1 MTMEETALLMKIDH
15 RSIPCYLILRGGW
28 STYVLNAD
36 RVVLRREASP
46 LLRAFART
54 HGELASIDGVA
65 WNTFS
70 DAEGLSVIERRE
82 MRCYALV
89 KGTETEHQLRLL
101 TSL

>member
-1 MTMEETALLMKIDH
+1 MKIDETAIPMKIDH
-15 RSIPCYLILRGGW
+15 RSIPYYLILRGGW

-54 HGELASIDGVA
+54 HGEFASIDGVI

-82 MRCYALV
+82 TRCYALV
-89 KGTETEHQLRLL
+89 NGTETEHQLRLL
-101 TSL
+101 TTL